1 MACST
6 ILKAK
11 YVVNG
16 EERVRKRQLH
26 HHNDLTYNDLV
37 LKVQS
42 LFDIKPTANIL
53 LKYKDE
59 DNDLVTL
66 ADDDDLLLAITDQKN
81 LYVLVSVDE
90 PQTEITATTD
100 VERST
105 DVKTESVNSYAE
117 PPRNPSPAKTEEIAT
132 IVPSH
137 HEQVNAPYAP
147 KAPSYQEQVNQQASY
162 LPKPPL
168 QQDQHNSNFA
178 PKLPPTV
185 PFNGPTSFA
194 PPSSN
199 NYSQW
204 DQSNGQP
211 ISQPNAP
218 PASAPQPPHFAAND
232 SSSVQPKAP
241 ESNFPHQPPGQYKL
255 DNVSSEQHGR
265 QRASS
270 VLHRLRRSTTT
281 TSLLLRAVQ
290 STGRTT
296 DGAAII
302 PSAAY
307 ILRSKVAAQSD
318 AADANRFICTG
329 WLFIST
335 SKSIQYSSDSAAN
348 FQELTDATIK

>member
-1 MACST
+1 MAYST

-16 EERVRKRQLH
+16 EEHVRKRQLH

-42 LFDIKPTANIL
+42 LFDIKPTTNIL

-81 LYVLVSVDE
+81 LYVLVSVDK
-90 PQTEITATTD
+90 PQTDTTAITD

-147 KAPSYQEQVNQQASY
+147 KAQSYQEQVNQQASY

-168 QQDQHNSNFA
+168 QQDQQNSTFA
-178 PKLPPTV
+178 PKLPPSI

-194 PPSSN
+194 PPPSN

-218 PASAPQPPHFAAND
+218 PVSAPQPPHFAAND
-232 SSSVQPKAP
+232 SSSVQSKAP

-255 DNVSSEQHGR
+255 DNVSSNNTAANAPRPYFPGYAAPPPPPQVSSYAPFNPSVG
-265 QRASS
+265 QPMPPQSFPAPPTSYGQKSQPNQMPPMPTASYAPAGFSS
-270 VLHRLRRSTTT
+270 VH
-281 TSLLLRAVQ
+281 
-290 STGRTT
+290 
-296 DGAAII
+296 
-302 PSAAY
+302 
-307 ILRSKVAAQSD
+307 
-318 AADANRFICTG
+318 
-329 WLFIST
+329 
-335 SKSIQYSSDSAAN
+335 
-348 FQELTDATIK
+348 

>member
-1 MACST
+1 MAYST

-90 PQTEITATTD
+90 PQTDTAVTTD
-100 VERST
+100 VERSA
-105 DVKTESVNSYAE
+105 DVKTESVSSFIE

-147 KAPSYQEQVNQQASY
+147 KAPSYPEQLNQQASY

-168 QQDQHNSNFA
+168 PQDQHNPSFA
-178 PKLPPTV
+178 PKLPPST
-185 PFNGPTSFA
+185 PLNGPPSFA
-194 PPSSN
+194 QPPSN
-199 NYSQW
+199 NYAQW
-204 DQSNGQP
+204 NQLNGQP
-211 ISQPNAP
+211 ISQPNALP
-218 PASAPQPPHFAAND
+218 PSAPQPPHFMSND
-232 SSSVQPKAP
+232 SSSMQPKAP
-241 ESNFPHQPPGQYKL
+241 ESNFQQPPTGQYKL
-255 DNVSSEQHGR
+255 DNASPNNVNAPRPFFGGYAAPPQVSSYAPPPQVSSYAPPPQVSSYAPFNPSAG
-265 QRASS
+265 QPMPPQSFQVPPTSYGQKSQPNQMPPMPTASYAPSGFSS
-270 VLHRLRRSTTT
+270 VH
-281 TSLLLRAVQ
+281 
-290 STGRTT
+290 
-296 DGAAII
+296 
-302 PSAAY
+302 
-307 ILRSKVAAQSD
+307 
-318 AADANRFICTG
+318 
-329 WLFIST
+329 
-335 SKSIQYSSDSAAN
+335 
-348 FQELTDATIK
+348 